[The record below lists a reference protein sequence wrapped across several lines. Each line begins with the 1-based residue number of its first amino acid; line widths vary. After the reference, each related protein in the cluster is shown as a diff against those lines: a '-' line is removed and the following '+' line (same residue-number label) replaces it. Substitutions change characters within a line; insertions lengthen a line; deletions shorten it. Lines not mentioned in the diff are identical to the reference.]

1 MPALLPVSELFPES
15 FPESLP
21 PGCAVFPS
29 DGFVSSGCAAVD
41 SSLESA
47 ISSPA
52 LYAFPSLASTISTP
66 DSSLKSSVYFVS
78 SSLDAELIMN
88 PTLFI

>member
-21 PGCAVFPS
+21 PGCAVFSS
-29 DGFVSSGCAAVD
+29 DCFVSSGCDTVD

-47 ISSPA
+47 IFSPA
-52 LYAFPSLASTISTP
+52 LYAFPSLARTKHEIKCIFRK
-66 DSSLKSSVYFVS
+66 SLLRRRTY
-78 SSLDAELIMN
+78 N
-88 PTLFI
+88 